1 MRRLPARA
9 TIIFDGSCNFC
20 TWSVELVKRF
30 DDHDRL
36 HIVPFQGHGVLSE
49 HKLSQIETEAAAWAI
64 TPSGNRYRGAA
75 AINLALSVALGSR
88 LPIMLYKLPLIQQAQ
103 DAIYAAIARN
113 RTRFRGVTPY
123 CKQHPEACVG

>member
-1 MRRLPARA
+1 MRRLPAGA

-36 HIVPFQGHGVLSE
+36 RIVPFQGRGVLSE
-49 HKLSQIETEAAAWAI
+49 HNLSQTETEAAAWAI

-123 CKQHPEACVG
+123 CQQHPEACVE